1 MSGSTSVTFSS
12 YYNFTPAGSST
23 GTGTVGLI
31 DYGNAILDLA
41 PGTILSSNETFTAHS
56 PGFNSGADFICT
68 YLGDVTDGPNV
79 IGIIFSAAGVPGE
92 LIALDGVYGP
102 GTVVD
107 YNVGVSC
114 DLPCFVTGTLIRTPA
129 GDVPVESLQQGD
141 AVTVTDGRTAAIRW
155 IGRRTV
161 NTRFADALTAMP
173 IRIKAGA
180 LGEAA
185 PSRDLLV
192 SPDHALLVDD
202 VLIHA
207 GALVNDVS
215 IVRETAM
222 PESFTYY
229 HVELADHA
237 LILAENLAAET
248 FIDNASRMAFDN
260 WAEHEALH
268 ADAAPIAEMNLPR
281 AKSHRQVPPA
291 IRARLLARGVALYGR
306 AMSTAA

>member
-1 MSGSTSVTFSS
+1 MSGSNSITFANYYDFNPAYSDIFTDS
-12 YYNFTPAGSST
+12 YGPAVLDITP
-23 GTGTVGLI
+23 GTVLSVG
-31 DYGNAILDLA
+31 DTFDATA
-41 PGTILSSNETFTAHS
+41 PSYSGTTVYQ
-56 PGFNSGADFICT
+56 CT
-68 YLGDVTDGPNV
+68 YLGEVTDNNGDP
-79 IGIIFSAAGVPGE
+79 IGIVFSVPDNGVIFASNGSYVSGTTFNYEPGV
-92 LIALDGVYGP
+92 AYDV
-102 GTVVD
+102 
-107 YNVGVSC
+107 
-114 DLPCFVTGTLIRTPA
+114 PCFVTGTLIRTPA
-129 GDVPVESLQQGD
+129 GDVAVESLQQGD

-291 IRARLLARGVALYGR
+291 IRARLLARGVALYGP